1 MATDLYDMTDIFE
14 EDFLLDSS
22 EVVEVDGGTNPGW
35 VEDWDEEFDSFSELN
50 ENTQYH
56 ITTAAHVEA
65 IARNGG
71 EAEQSVD
78 STDAGNNL
86 KIGELSLSE
95 PDNGFG
101 DELFE
106 MGTSGAARYG
116 SATTGRDGY
125 DYSGDQD
132 NYIQTSYNEIM
143 AAEDMDSSV
152 SFVVSNSHDDHS
164 QAFTSCCGTDH
175 GHDSQDPHI
184 DTAVSEANGPEGFG
198 LSCDCSSCGGGAS
211 EGLEG
216 EGGQSSEDVVDSAD
230 EGSDYSHEGGG
241 QYIIVEV
248 ESGEGSGTGADAPAA
263 TASQMTNWLTQGY
276 WGGVEVSWA
285 DTNITFSLSN
295 FSTANANG
303 LRAAFEL
310 WEDVAGLNFT
320 EVGSGGEI
328 SLSRGSDGRAY
339 SSFQNYSWNG
349 AEGKYDVYGTIISID
364 TSIYGWHDLNTIGE
378 YGLQTGVHEIAHSLG
393 LGHAGDYNGSA
404 TYDTDAQYS
413 NDTRQY
419 TVMSYFS
426 ASNSGADY
434 LDSSYDWKYAS
445 TPMLF
450 DIHAMQSLY
459 GANYSTRSGDTT
471 YGFNSNAGRSQF
483 DFSVTVAPVATIWDG
498 GGNDTL
504 DLSGYSMSQTV
515 RLTSGEF
522 SNIGGLINNLTI
534 AYGATVENA
543 IGGSA
548 TDYLYGNSANNI
560 LRGGGGNDQ
569 LYGGEGDDIL
579 IGDAGSD
586 LLFGGG
592 GNDTAEFSSSLE
604 NYTGYLSGSD
614 IVIVEGMSV
623 VATANS
629 IESFVFDGVTYSAAD
644 VISYFTNEGPELT
657 VNDLTLTDGQIVLAS
672 SVISAEDTNDDALTY
687 IIRDTDGGANSAY
700 ILLDGVALAA
710 DTDHSFTQAEFD
722 RLEFVGG
729 SHTGLEQFQVRVT
742 DGEVTTAA
750 QNVGV
755 QTNNAGPVLTISSNA
770 LVADYSE
777 SLLVSE
783 IVSISDGTPDSLSIT
798 ICDMGLG
805 GGYFEIDGEA
815 VEARTYVTLTADEFA
830 ELRVVGGSSGAEDSM
845 WINVSDGEHSTG
857 FDRFYLVTKDL
868 NILPQIEVSGNVI
881 LAGGA
886 TALVS
891 DYFDVSDADGDT
903 LTYEIMDMKSGNYG
917 HMELDGQE
925 LSALSY
931 HSLTQAEFERLEF
944 VGGTGSGRSDFTLRV
959 HDGYGYSVKSTLSLI
974 SQNPNEA
981 PTVTVD
987 GVVRVAV
994 DDTILASSV
1003 ISSSDADGDEISYTI
1018 WDRTGG
1024 ASSGYFE
1031 LDGEALDANEFH
1043 QLTAA
1048 EFATLNIVAG
1058 SEVGFDSFWV
1068 MATDGRETTDWQR
1081 FVLESHNTGPDVE
1094 VSGTTLGNGETIL
1107 ASSLIDVSDAE
1118 GDTLSYI
1125 IYDMRGSTTAYLD
1138 LDGTRLLNSV
1148 AHRLTQ
1154 AEFDRLE
1161 IVGGS
1166 KAVDNSFI
1174 VKVSDGYGYSDGYEF
1189 VVSSSVD
1196 VSTNVAPTV
1205 EIKHMATTSG
1215 SSFLVSDVLTVD
1227 DANDD
1232 TLSYL
1237 VWDTKADGDSS
1248 YFSLD
1253 GFELSAGSH
1262 HSLTQAEFDRLEVV
1276 ANTGG
1281 LDQLR
1286 VMVSDGELNAGW
1298 SAFNVRTMEG
1308 SSNVA
1313 GFSSDDILR
1322 GDDQDNVIGAGRGD
1336 DVIYGDAG
1344 ADSLIGRE
1352 GADRFV
1358 FEDVVAFDAVDTIRD
1373 FSVAEGDML
1382 DISDILSGFYDE
1394 GSDVLTDFV
1403 QITDD
1408 GTHTTVSVDQ
1418 NGGGDNFVA
1427 VASLRNVTGLTD
1439 EDQLVSDGNLI
1450 V

>member
-1 MATDLYDMTDIFE
+1 MGTDLYNMVDIFE
-14 EDFLLDSS
+14 EDFLSDLS
-22 EVVEVDGGTNPGW
+22 EVAEDDASLSGI
-35 VEDWDEEFDSFSELN
+35 EDWDEEFDSFSELN

-65 IARNGG
+65 IARNGS
-71 EAEQSVD
+71 EAEQSAED
-78 STDAGNNL
+78 ADAGN
-86 KIGELSLSE
+86 IAGTDELSLSA
-95 PDNGFG
+95 PDDGFG

-106 MGTSGAARYG
+106 MSSSVADRYG
-116 SATTGRDGY
+116 SGSADRSDY
-125 DYSGDQD
+125 DYGGNQD

-143 AAEDMDSSV
+143 AAADMDSAV
-152 SFVVSNSHDDHS
+152 SFVVSDSHDDHS

-184 DTAVSEANGPEGFG
+184 DTAVSDANGPEGFS
-198 LSCDCSSCGGGAS
+198 LSCGCSSCGGQAAESG
-211 EGLEG
+211 EG
-216 EGGQSSEDVVDSAD
+216 ESVQPSGDVVDSAD
-230 EGSDYSHEGGG
+230 EGSDYSHDGGG
-241 QYIIVEV
+241 QYIIVEA

-263 TASQMTNWLTQGY
+263 TADQMTNWLTQGY

-339 SSFQNYSWNG
+339 SSFQSYSWDG
-349 AEGKYDVYGTIISID
+349 IEGKYDVYGTIISID

-378 YGLQTGVHEIAHSLG
+378 YGLKTGIHEIAHSLG

-459 GANYSTRSGDTT
+459 GANYSTRAGDTT
-471 YGFNSNAGRSQF
+471 YGFNSNAGRDQF

-498 GGNDTL
+498 GGTDTL
-504 DLSGYSMSQTV
+504 DLSGYSMSQIV

-522 SNIGGLINNLTI
+522 SNIGGLVNNLTI

-543 IGGSA
+543 VGGSA
-548 TDYLYGNSANNI
+548 ADYLYGNSANNI

-569 LYGGEGDDIL
+569 LYGGDGDDTL

-592 GNDTAEFSSSLE
+592 GTDTAEFANSLE

-614 IVIVEGMSV
+614 LVIVENMSV

-629 IESFVFDGVTYSAAD
+629 IESFIFNGVTYSAAD
-644 VISYFTNEGPELT
+644 VISYFTNQAPELS
-657 VNDLTLTDGQIVLAS
+657 VEDVALTEGQSVLAS
-672 SVISAEDTNDDALTY
+672 SVITASDPNDDALTY
-687 IIRDTDGGANSAY
+687 ILRDMDGSAGSAY
-700 ILLDGVALAA
+700 ISLDGSALAA
-710 DTDHSFTQAEFD
+710 DTDHSLTQAEFD

-729 SHTGLEQFQVRVT
+729 FNSGLEQFQVNVT
-742 DGEVTTAA
+742 DGEETTAT
-750 QNVGV
+750 QNIGV
-755 QTNNAGPVLTISSNA
+755 QTNNAAPTLTILAANV
-770 LVADYSE
+770 VADYDE
-777 SLLVSE
+777 EILVSE
-783 IVSISDGTPDSLSIT
+783 IVSISDGAPASLVIT
-798 ICDMGLG
+798 ICDMGTG
-805 GGYFEIDGEA
+805 GGYFELDGEA
-815 VEARTYVTLTADEFA
+815 VAAKTYVTLTAEEFA
-830 ELRVVGGSSGAEDSM
+830 DLSVVGGASGAQDGM
-845 WINVSDGEHSTG
+845 WISVTDGEHSTG
-857 FDRFYLVTKDL
+857 FERFTLVTKDL
-868 NILPQIEVSGNVI
+868 NVLPQIEAGGNVV

-917 HMELDGQE
+917 HMELDGE
-925 LSALSY
+925 ALSALSY
-931 HSLTQAEFERLEF
+931 HSLTQAEFDRLEF
-944 VGGTGSGRSDFTLRV
+944 VGGTGAGRSDFTLRV
-959 HDGYGYSVKSTLSLI
+959 HDGYGYSIKSTLSVI

-981 PTVTVD
+981 PTITVD
-987 GVVRVAV
+987 GVVQVAI
-994 DDTILASSV
+994 DDTILAASV
-1003 ISSSDADGDEISYTI
+1003 IDAGDADGDELSYTV
-1018 WDRTGG
+1018 WDVDGS

-1031 LDGEALDANEFH
+1031 LGGEALTANEFH
-1043 QLTAA
+1043 SLTAA
-1048 EFATLNIVAG
+1048 EFASLNIVGGSTAG
-1058 SEVGFDSFWV
+1058 VQSLWV
-1068 MATDGRETTDWQR
+1068 IASDGQSNTGWQR
-1081 FVLESHNTGPDVE
+1081 FDLDSYNTGPDVE
-1094 VSGTTLGNGETIL
+1094 VSNTTLGDGENVL
-1107 ASSLIDVSDAE
+1107 ASSLVDVTDAE

-1125 IYDMRGSTTAYLD
+1125 IYDMRGGATTYLD

-1166 KAVDNSFI
+1166 KAEDNSFV
-1174 VKVSDGYGYSDGYEF
+1174 VKVSDGNGYSDGYEF

-1205 EIKHMATTSG
+1205 EVKHMSTTSE
-1215 SSFLVSDVLTVD
+1215 SSFLVSDAIVAD
-1227 DANDD
+1227 DVNGD
-1232 TLSYL
+1232 TLSYV
-1237 VWDTKADGDSS
+1237 VWDTKGAAGSS

-1253 GFELSAGSH
+1253 GSELSAGSY

-1281 LDQLR
+1281 TDKLW
-1286 VMVSDGELNAGW
+1286 VEVNDGTLSAGW
-1298 SAFNVRTMEG
+1298 STFNVRTVAG
-1308 SSNVA
+1308 SSSIA
-1313 GFSSDDILR
+1313 GSGSDDVLR
-1322 GDDQDNVIGAGRGD
+1322 GDDQNNLIGAGSGD

-1344 ADSLIGRE
+1344 ADTLIGRD

-1358 FEDVVAFDAVDTIRD
+1358 FEDTSAFDAVDTIRD
-1373 FSVAEGDML
+1373 FSTAQGDML

-1403 QITDD
+1403 QITDN
-1408 GTHTTVSVDQ
+1408 GTDTTVSVDQ

-1427 VASLRNVTGLTD
+1427 IATLRNATGLTD